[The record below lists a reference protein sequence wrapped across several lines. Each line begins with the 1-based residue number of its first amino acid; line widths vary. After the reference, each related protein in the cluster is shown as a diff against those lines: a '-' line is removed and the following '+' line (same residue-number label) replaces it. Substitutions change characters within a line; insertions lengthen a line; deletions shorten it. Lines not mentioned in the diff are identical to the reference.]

1 MSEFSLP
8 IRVYIEDTD
17 AGGIVY
23 YVNYLKYFERA
34 RTEFMRTLGVDRAAI
49 SDNGWMFVVSK
60 MSLDYRQPA
69 RLDDALSVTLSAQHV
84 GAATID
90 FDQTVRRDQTLLV
103 EGSVQIACVDRST
116 GRPKRLDGDLRA
128 QLIQA
133 AQQEKVTG

>member
-34 RTEFMRTLGVDRAAI
+34 RTEFMRTLGADRAAI

-60 MSLDYRQPA
+60 MSLEYRQPA
-69 RLDDALSVTLSAQHV
+69 RLDDALSATLVAQHV

-103 EGSVQIACVDRST
+103 EGSVQIACVDRDT
-116 GRPKRLDGDLRA
+116 GRPKRLASDLRA
-128 QLIQA
+128 QLVQAIQ
-133 AQQEKVTG
+133 QQKVTG

>member
-17 AGGIVY
+17 AGGIIY
-23 YVNYLKYFERA
+23 YVNYLKYFGRA
-34 RTEFMRTLGVDRAAI
+34 RTEFMRTLGVDSAAI

-60 MSLDYRQPA
+60 MSLEYRQPA
-69 RLDDALSVTLSAQHV
+69 RLDDALSATLVAQHV

-103 EGSVQIACVDRST
+103 EGSVQIACVDRDT
-116 GRPKRLDGDLRA
+116 GRPKRLASDLRA
-128 QLIQA
+128 QLVEAIQ
-133 AQQEKVTG
+133 QQKVTG

>member
-60 MSLDYRQPA
+60 MSLEYRQPA
-69 RLDDALSVTLSAQHV
+69 RLDDALSATLVAQHV

-90 FDQTVRRDQTLLV
+90 FDQTVRRDQALLV
-103 EGSVQIACVDRST
+103 EGSVQIACVDRDT
-116 GRPKRLDGDLRA
+116 GRPKRLASDLRA
-128 QLIQA
+128 QLVQAIQ
-133 AQQEKVTG
+133 QQKVTG

>member
-60 MSLDYRQPA
+60 MSLYYRQPA
-69 RLDDALSVTLSAQHV
+69 RLDDALSVTLVAQHV

-90 FDQTVRRDQTLLV
+90 FDQTVRRDHTLLV
-103 EGSVQIACVDRST
+103 EGSVQIACVDRET
-116 GRPKRLDGDLRA
+116 GRPKRLEDELRA
-128 QLIQA
+128 QLIKA
-133 AQQEKVTG
+133 TQQQKVTG

>member
-34 RTEFMRTLGVDRAAI
+34 RTEFMRTLGMDRPAI

-60 MSLDYRQPA
+60 VSLNYRQPA
-69 RLDDALSVTLSAQHV
+69 RLDDALSVTLVAQRV

-90 FDQTVRRDQTLLV
+90 FAQTVRRDRTLLV
-103 EGSVQIACVDRST
+103 EGSLQIACVDRDT
-116 GRPKRLDGDLRA
+116 GRPRRLDGDLRA
-128 QLIQA
+128 RLIRA
-133 AQQEKVTG
+133 TQQKKVTG

>member
-34 RTEFMRTLGVDRAAI
+34 RTEFMRTLGMDRPAI

-60 MSLDYRQPA
+60 VSLNYRQPA
-69 RLDDALSVTLSAQHV
+69 RLDDALSVTLVAQRV

-90 FDQTVRRDQTLLV
+90 FAQTVRRDRTLLV
-103 EGSVQIACVDRST
+103 EGSIQIARVDRDT
-116 GRPKRLDGDLRA
+116 GRPRRLDGDLRA
-128 QLIQA
+128 RLIRA
-133 AQQEKVTG
+133 TQQKKVTG

>member
-17 AGGIVY
+17 AGGSVY

-60 MSLDYRQPA
+60 MSLEYRQPA
-69 RLDDALSVTLSAQHV
+69 RLDDALSATLVAQHV

-103 EGSVQIACVDRST
+103 EGSVQIACVDRDT
-116 GRPKRLDGDLRA
+116 GRPKRLASDLRA
-128 QLIQA
+128 QLVQAIQ
-133 AQQEKVTG
+133 QQKVPG

>member
-34 RTEFMRTLGVDRAAI
+34 RTEFMRALGVDRAAI

-69 RLDDALSVTLSAQHV
+69 RLDDALSVTLVAQHV

-90 FDQTVRRDQTLLV
+90 FAQTVRRDQTLLV
-103 EGSVQIACVDRST
+103 EGCVQIACVDRDT
-116 GRPKRLDGDLRA
+116 GRPKKLDRALRA
-128 QLIQA
+128 QLTEA
-133 AQQEKVTG
+133 TQQERVTR